1 MQNYNLCEIGTVK
14 KEPTAFHK
22 RVPLP
27 TSLKDFIYYSGFLI
41 QIYYRYHHYCYF
53 DIFHWPGWL
62 QLVWTLDLNSYQ
74 WVYLIKH

>member
-1 MQNYNLCEIGTVK
+1 MSQKMHFCFTKDLWLSRLFNMQNYNLCEIGTVK

-53 DIFHWPGWL
+53 DIFHWPG
-62 QLVWTLDLNSYQ
+62 
-74 WVYLIKH
+74 